1 MTDANSAD
9 EKVGYKRPP
18 RHTRFR
24 RGESGNPSGRQP
36 GVRNFATDVK
46 ATLRAKVALSEKGK
60 TRRVS
65 TQEAVLLRL
74 KEKALKGDPRA
85 LEQIIRLAQIFNGDG
100 PNDALGGQD
109 MVAEDQ
115 EILDAYAEAVR
126 SRPASAADENRVPDE
141 TPGSGADG

>member
-1 MTDANSAD
+1 MTDANSTD
-9 EKVGYKRPP
+9 EKVGYKHPP

-24 RGESGNPSGRQP
+24 RGESGNPRGRQP

-46 ATLRAKVALSEKGK
+46 AALKAPVALSEKGK

-85 LEQIIRLAQIFNGDG
+85 LDQIIRLAQIFNSDG
-100 PNDALGGQD
+100 PNDALVGQD
-109 MVAEDQ
+109 MVGEDR
-115 EILDAYAEAVR
+115 EILDAFAETLR
-126 SRPASAADENRVPDE
+126 SRPPSDVVADRVSGE
-141 TPGSGADG
+141 SPGSDADG